1 MKTKFGILILLAL
14 CISAGAGAQ
23 NTSDQEK
30 KKAKLEK
37 EIEIINR
44 QLKDNAKKSKSAL
57 NDLALVRKKV
67 SARRSLVR
75 QSDAEIASL
84 NKEIQAKQ
92 SSIDSLT
99 HKLSA
104 MSDSYANL
112 VRTTYK
118 IRDTRLW
125 YMYILAADNF
135 PQATRRYAYLK
146 KLASGMN
153 VQASEMLVV
162 KQKLDQEKQEIET
175 LREEAQKVRT
185 ARRKDLNSLRK
196 DEQASAAV
204 VNKLNKDKKTY
215 QKQLADKQ
223 KQVQALN
230 REIQRLIANA
240 VKKGSGKVDASGKW
254 VSSAVDTKLAGE
266 FAANKG
272 KLPWPVDGSV
282 IDEFGQHNHPVYKS
296 VKMPFN
302 NGVTLAVNPGTK
314 AKAVFEGTVQQ
325 IVVMPGYNQCVLVQ
339 HGNYFTFY
347 CKLKSV
353 AVKPGQKVSIGQV
366 IGTVDTIGGETQM
379 HFELWKDTVPQNPE
393 NWLR

>member
-1 MKTKFGILILLAL
+1 MKIKFGILIILAL
-14 CISAGAGAQ
+14 CISVGAGAQ
-23 NTSDQEK
+23 NTSAQEQ

-67 SARRSLVR
+67 SARRNLVR

-84 NKEIQAKQ
+84 NKEIKSKQ
-92 SSIDSLT
+92 NSIDSLT
-99 HKLSA
+99 RRLGV
-104 MSDSYANL
+104 MSDSYSNL

-153 VQASEMLVV
+153 VQALQMLEV
-162 KQKLDQEKQEIET
+162 KQVLDQEKQEIET
-175 LREEAQKVRT
+175 LKEEAQKVRT

-215 QKQLADKQ
+215 QKQLADKK
-223 KQVQALN
+223 KQIEALN

-353 AVKPGQKVSIGQV
+353 AVKPGQKVSTGQV
-366 IGTVDTIGGETQM
+366 IGAVDTIGGETQM